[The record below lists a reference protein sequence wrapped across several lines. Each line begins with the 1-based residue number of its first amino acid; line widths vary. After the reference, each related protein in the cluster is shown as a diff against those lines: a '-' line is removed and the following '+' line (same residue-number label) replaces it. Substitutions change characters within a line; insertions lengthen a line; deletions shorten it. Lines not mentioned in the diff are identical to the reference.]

1 MLILLADSWTRGVKC
16 IHSGGVFGQS
26 VWMLNAHCELQSTS
40 VFCLYPCAHEL
51 WGDTHSNEQPLER
64 ELTCECWDAI
74 NKLLAGGGGSQ
85 EGQMGL
91 HKSFLRKGS
100 PQEEQRLGSTHRAVQ
115 RSLTAH
121 GVAGIQSRAHL
132 RASLCSLAKQDVRM
146 LQNTRFDES
155 KFLSGKTWRCGS
167 VIVCGWLGAVG
178 ALIQTGSMEHL
189 KGEPLGGAKQ
199 GHTSPPRA
207 EEQLETHFGS

>member
-26 VWMLNAHCELQSTS
+26 VWMLNARCELQSTS
-40 VFCLYPCAHEL
+40 VFCLHPCAHEL
-51 WGDTHSNEQPLER
+51 WGDTHSSEQPLER

-100 PQEEQRLGSTHRAVQ
+100 PREEERLGSTHRAVQ
-115 RSLTAH
+115 RSLTAPWSCWH
-121 GVAGIQSRAHL
+121 
-132 RASLCSLAKQDVRM
+132 
-146 LQNTRFDES
+146 
-155 KFLSGKTWRCGS
+155 S
-167 VIVCGWLGAVG
+167 VPC
-178 ALIQTGSMEHL
+178 
-189 KGEPLGGAKQ
+189 
-199 GHTSPPRA
+199 TSPCFSLFTGKARCEDAPKYMV
-207 EEQLETHFGS
+207 